1 MSSGDSFWTRVAA
14 ATLLAI
20 IAVLLIVGV
29 MTVQRGFLAQT
40 ERQGTVQG
48 LRETAQLAVQI
59 RFLAADLDGWQSAAA
74 LEAERGETAERS
86 ARGSLLRAEQKLAEM
101 FQKMKTLK
109 ARLEANEVTNLNAA
123 TANLQAFKRVD
134 AEVVRLYSAAE
145 RRRGADLILG
155 ESRALAGRIATSVQ
169 TLEADVQRRSELAS
183 REQNELNRDLLR
195 QLIGF
200 SSGVAVC
207 LVLMLVLLVVGYQQR
222 SGLIQRLKWQ
232 VSTDGLTGV
241 SNRRAWDS
249 GYGLAMARAVR
260 SGQTL
265 SVVMLDLDHFKR
277 FNDTYGH
284 AAGDKLLR
292 FTAQLLLRSTR
303 VTDIVARYGGEEF
316 ALCLEG
322 CSAEDAQALLERIKD
337 QLPGGSTFSA
347 GIAITNGNETTAA
360 VLERA
365 DKALYA
371 AKRAGRN
378 RIKVYSS
385 TPPTRDSNVTLVAQ
399 ASATT

>member
-1 MSSGDSFWTRVAA
+1 MSSDSPWTRVTA
-14 ATLLAI
+14 ATLLVI
-20 IAVLLIVGV
+20 VAVLLIAGV
-29 MTVQRGFLAQT
+29 MTVQRGFLAQSA
-40 ERQGTVQG
+40 RQSAVQALG
-48 LRETAQLAVQI
+48 DTWQLAAQI
-59 RFLAADLDGWQSAAA
+59 RFLTADLDGFQSAAA
-74 LEAERGETAERS
+74 LTIGRGPNAAEN
-86 ARGSLLRAEQKLAEM
+86 ARGALLRAEQKLSAAL
-101 FQKMKTLK
+101 QKMQGLK
-109 ARLEANEVTNLNAA
+109 VRLEGKEPSSLNVIVADFED
-123 TANLQAFKRVD
+123 FKRAD
-134 AEVVRLYSAAE
+134 AEVMRLYAAGE
-145 RRRGADLILG
+145 DRRATALLLN
-155 ESRALAGRIATSVQ
+155 ESRVLAGRMGAAAA
-169 TLEADVQRRSELAS
+169 TLESNLGQRSAVAL
-183 REQNELNRDLLR
+183 REQNDLNRDLLR

-200 SSGVAVC
+200 SSAVAAC

-249 GYGLAMARAVR
+249 GYSLAMARAVR

-292 FTAQLLLRSTR
+292 FTAQLLMRSTR

-322 CSAEDAQALLERIKD
+322 CNAEDAQALLERIKA

-347 GIAITNGNETTAA
+347 GIAITNGNESTAS

-378 RIKVYSS
+378 RVKIYSS
-385 TPPTRDSNVTLVAQ
+385 APATRDSNVTLVAQ